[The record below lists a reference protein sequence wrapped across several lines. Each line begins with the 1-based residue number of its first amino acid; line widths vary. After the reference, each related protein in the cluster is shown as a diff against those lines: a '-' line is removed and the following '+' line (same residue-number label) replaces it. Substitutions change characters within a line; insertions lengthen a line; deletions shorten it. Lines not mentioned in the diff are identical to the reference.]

1 MKTIKTKSITA
12 ALMVALSSSVY
23 AVDINLYDLDSPQS
37 LEAVKQM
44 HEGISVSGTE
54 KFRVYTHTA
63 IEVEQEILRE
73 DPASDGDSYDT
84 FDNEVEFGIGAEIG
98 EHWTGYFEMELD
110 KLADESS
117 RRVRDGK
124 TGDLEVRSAYVDWND
139 DKARARVGVYRPDL
153 EGKTRLFFRED
164 STMARYNYTFDGGLR
179 AEVGTAI
186 LTEYGDSFSEDRQL
200 TWVTGAINNFYVT
213 QALGQQTGE
222 GAPTLDA
229 ADGDDF
235 GDLYNLSAG
244 WKGKLGGVRA
254 QFEFN
259 QQFGEAVTGEKYK
272 GQAVYAELSTKVA
285 DHEPHILA
293 AWGSGD
299 DDATDNDVSEFQ
311 ELASDF
317 RGTKMMLDEGYIENI
332 ATSGVGGVVDGRRG
346 IGNVTLMQVGDT
358 FNVNPV
364 WEVLA
369 TASYLALTEDNDN
382 GDNYLGTE
390 FNIINRWEV
399 SPIKAARVRLYL
411 DLAYLSAGDAFGPD
425 DLWIVEPGVRV
436 EF

>member
-1 MKTIKTKSITA
+1 MKMIKMTPIALAVMA
-12 ALMVALSSSVY
+12 AATSSAY
-23 AVDINLYDLDSPQS
+23 AVDINLYDMDSPQS
-37 LEAVKQM
+37 IEAVKKM
-44 HEGISVSGTE
+44 HDSLAISGTE
-54 KFRVYTHTA
+54 EFKVYTHTA
-63 IEVEQEILRE
+63 IEIEQEILRE
-73 DPASDGDSYDT
+73 DPASNGDSYDT

-98 EHWTGYFEMELD
+98 EQWSGYFEMELD

-124 TGDLEVRSAYVDWND
+124 TGDLEVRSAYVDWKG

-164 STMARYNYTFDGGLR
+164 STMARYNYSFDSGLR
-179 AEVGTAI
+179 AEAGTAI
-186 LTEYGDSFSEDRQL
+186 FTEYGDSFSEDRQL
-200 TWVTGAINNFYVT
+200 TWVTAALNDFYMT

-222 GAPTLDA
+222 GTPTLDA

-235 GDLYNLSAG
+235 GDLYNLAAG
-244 WKGKLGGVRA
+244 WKGKLGSFKA

-259 QQFGEAVTGEKYK
+259 QQFGEATTGEKYK
-272 GQAVYAELSTKVA
+272 GQAVYAEVSTKLA
-285 DHEPHILA
+285 GHEPHLLF

-299 DDATDNDVSEFQ
+299 DDATDNDVNEFQ
-311 ELASDF
+311 EFASDF
-317 RGTKMMLDEGYIENI
+317 RGTKMLLDEGFIENI
-332 ATSGVGGVVDGRRG
+332 STSGVGGLGEGRRG
-346 IGNVTLMQVGDT
+346 IGNVTLIQAGNT

-364 WEVLA
+364 WEVQA
-369 TASYLALTEDNDN
+369 TASYLALSEDNDN

-399 SPIKAARVRLYL
+399 SPIKAARIRLYL
-411 DLAYLSAGDAFGPD
+411 DLAYLSAGNAFGLD
-425 DLWIVEPGVRV
+425 DLWMVEPGVRV